1 MSKGLEITR
10 KAIGIIADALE
21 TASPAAD
28 QEARGVVK
36 LLRAHQAGDNSADL
50 FEAARQFNRL
60 EVPLRNKVATESEK
74 TAKARLG
81 KAAAK
86 PVEAPAPTPAPTLVA
101 PAKPSAKDPKPPAKD
116 QKTGSSLYGILNRR

>member
-21 TASPAAD
+21 TASPASD

-36 LLRAHQAGDNSADL
+36 LLRAHQAGDNGADL

-60 EVPLRNKVATESEK
+60 EVPLRKKVATESEK
-74 TAKARLG
+74 SAKDRSG
-81 KAAAK
+81 GRAAK
-86 PVEAPAPTPAPTLVA
+86 PIEAPAPVPTLTA
-101 PAKPSAKDPKPPAKD
+101 PAKPPAKD
-116 QKTGSSLYGILNRR
+116 QKPGSSLYGVLNRR

>member
-28 QEARGVVK
+28 QEAKGVVK

-60 EVPLRNKVATESEK
+60 EVPLRSRVAAASEK
-74 TAKARLG
+74 SAKDQSG
-81 KAAAK
+81 DKPDK
-86 PVEAPAPTPAPTLVA
+86 PVESPAPTLAAPVKPVA
-101 PAKPSAKDPKPPAKD
+101 KNQKPPAKD
-116 QKTGSSLYGILNRR
+116 KKPGSSLYGILNRR